1 MVIRRLIFNYIFV
14 FATLFLLYILVHL
27 AVNILRSRKRLNL
40 FLLDIKQWKEESFNS
55 FIIKQN
61 SIFIIWL
68 TLLKLLGVFL
78 PLLINIRIIN
88 SLVNYFDSVAA
99 TGVPL
104 DLMLI
109 ASGMGQFLIVCEI
122 GLILAIFPWL
132 LYFIFSYILQKRI
145 LTLRRIQEEMKM
157 KNVNG

>member
-27 AVNILRSRKRLNL
+27 AVNILRSRKRLNS
-40 FLLDIKQWKEESFNS
+40 FLMDIKQWKEENFNS

-68 TLLKLLGVFL
+68 TLLKLLGVLL
-78 PLLINIRIIN
+78 PLLLNIRII
-88 SLVNYFDSVAA
+88 SALITYFNWVVAS
-99 TGVPL
+99 GVPFEVT
-104 DLMLI
+104 LI
-109 ASGMGQFLIVCEI
+109 AAGMEEFLVWCAI
-122 GLILAIFPWL
+122 GLSLSIFPWF